1 MDMCALIMVRGGSKR
16 VPNKNTKTFGHSSLL
31 EIKINQLKQI
41 PELKIYVNSD
51 SDEILDVAIS
61 CKVNTIKR
69 DPYYATD
76 HVSINEV
83 YENLAESVEHEHIL
97 FAHVTSPLVQLGSL
111 MGCLETYKN
120 LLAEPIA
127 PHVVQYDSLATVTNI
142 HKFLWHDTE
151 AVNYDPENMPRS
163 QDLPT
168 YYMLNFAFNILPRK
182 LMLERK
188 NIIGKRFY
196 PFALTELESYDVDTE
211 EEFTTAQYI
220 YSTWNEWFE

>member
-1 MDMCALIMVRGGSKR
+1 MDICALIMARGGSKR
-16 VPNKNTKTFGHSSLL
+16 VPNKNIKMFGHSSLL

-51 SDEILDVAIS
+51 SDEILDVAIA
-61 CKVNTIKR
+61 CNVNTIKR

-83 YENLAESVEHEHIL
+83 YENLAESVKHEHIL
-97 FAHVTSPLVQLGSL
+97 FAHITSPLVQLNSL
-111 MGCLETYKN
+111 VECLEIYKN
-120 LLAEPIA
+120 LSTE
-127 PHVVQYDSLATVTNI
+127 YDSLATVTNI

-168 YYMLNFAFNILPRK
+168 YYMLNFAFNILSRK
-182 LMLERK
+182 LMIERK

-220 YSTWNEWFE
+220 YSTWNKWFE